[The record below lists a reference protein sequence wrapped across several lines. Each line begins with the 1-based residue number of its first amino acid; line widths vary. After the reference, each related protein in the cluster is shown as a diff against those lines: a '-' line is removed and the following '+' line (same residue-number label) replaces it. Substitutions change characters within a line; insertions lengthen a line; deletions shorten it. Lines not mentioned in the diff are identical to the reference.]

1 MSLRDDFNDDEWF
14 LLSST
19 PAMIAAAMSSAAP
32 SGVIGTIKEMTAG
45 MRGTIEGRSQHAGS
59 ALIQELL
66 EKAENWDEVK
76 DKAKDYRERS
86 RARLEGAGID
96 SRERLHEQIIADCK
110 TVSSLVDERCSEGD
124 ATAYKSWVIEIAR
137 DVAHAA
143 REGGFLGFGGTQF
156 SLEEQ
161 VMMARIE
168 AALGAESGVLIA

>member
-1 MSLRDDFNDDEWF
+1 MSLRDEFNDDEWF

-45 MRGTIEGRSQHAGS
+45 MRGTIEGRTQHADS

-66 EKAENWDEVK
+66 EKAENWDEAK

-110 TVSSLVDERCSEGD
+110 TASSLVDGRCSEGD

-156 SLEEQ
+156 SPEEQ
-161 VMMARIE
+161 VMLARIE